1 MLQIL
6 RSFILYNFITIATV
20 NVICQFLF
28 FVYMYCFRFES
39 FEQIMLIIMDCTCYN
54 YLTSI
59 LLAAF
64 LYWIKFK
71 NKNNFNLDNELVSS
85 NIKSIAIGIII
96 TAYLV
101 NNCFVTPSIR
111 LTKNVISIELSIV
124 SLLIIVLS
132 YTGYGNILN
141 YIFGII
147 ISLVL
152 FYTYY
157 EICDTIHFYTWLEI
171 ESIIVEKIILLTSFR
186 YIAEQLSIWLST
198 E

>member
-71 NKNNFNLDNELVSS
+71 NNFNLDNELISS